1 MIKEI
6 SSLAGD
12 SVSVVAE
19 NRRRF
24 LNEILRDLLVRDCV
38 QPFFHLVSPKKTIS
52 VFQDKNSRKKCPLS
66 GSLLF
71 NDFFLQ
77 SCRNIRSHEVLI

>member
-38 QPFFHLVSPKKTIS
+38 QPFFHLVSTKKLFLCFKI
-52 VFQDKNSRKKCPLS
+52 KIPEKKCPLS

-71 NDFFLQ
+71 NDFF
-77 SCRNIRSHEVLI
+77 CKGIEI

>member
-1 MIKEI
+1 M
-6 SSLAGD
+6 
-12 SVSVVAE
+12 SVVAE

-38 QPFFHLVSPKKTIS
+38 QPFFHLVSTKKLFLCFKI
-52 VFQDKNSRKKCPLS
+52 KIPEKKCPLS

-71 NDFFLQ
+71 NDFF
-77 SCRNIRSHEVLI
+77 CKAIEI